1 MITIQQQAVI
11 EEIRKNPLIN
21 DLDHLL
27 NNEKQCEEL
36 KLTLCNKEDKMYL
49 ITHTSKDA
57 ELYQLAMIKA
67 IDEVSKKHNSKP
79 FRIFFEYDFD
89 GPYNDLLKAHEIHRI
104 FHLVG
109 GKNGGGDWNDY
120 LSEISDLITA
130 VKNTSLYGE
139 KVKSINLS
147 GLITDVADDIFYFEL
162 SIVYDVKAVLKE
174 ADELGV

>member
-1 MITIQQQAVI
+1 MITIKQQAVI

-36 KLTLCNKEDKMYL
+36 KLTLCNKEDKMRL
-49 ITHTSKDA
+49 ITRTSKDA

-67 IDEVSKKHNSKP
+67 IDETSKKHNSKP
-79 FRIFFEYDFD
+79 FRIFFEYEFD
-89 GPYNDLLKAHEIHRI
+89 GPYNNLLKAYEIHRI

-109 GKNGGGDWNDY
+109 GKNGGGDRNDY
-120 LSEISDLITA
+120 FSEISDLITA

-139 KVKSINLS
+139 KVESIALS
-147 GLITDVADDIFYFEL
+147 VLIPDEADDVFDFEL
-162 SIVYDVKAVLKE
+162 SIIYDIKTVLKE
-174 ADELGV
+174 TDELGV